1 MGLPKT
7 ILTED
12 EYLAFE
18 RAADERHIYVD
29 GEIFAI
35 AGGTDEHADIST
47 NVTVSLSNQLGD
59 GPCRVWAQ
67 NSRVR
72 SGPLSKNPRWPA
84 GLYSYPD
91 VVVICE
97 EPKHLDE
104 HRDVLLNPSAIVEV
118 LSESTEGFDR
128 GLKFARYQKYN
139 PTLTDYILISQ
150 DWPQIDHYQR
160 EKVGSWNYRCHEG
173 PKAVVKIASLK
184 CRLKAEDVYKRVKF
198 AADTEKA

>member
-1 MGLPKT
+1 MGLPKA

-12 EYLAFE
+12 EYLKFE
-18 RAADERHIYVD
+18 RAAEQRHFYVD
-29 GEIFAI
+29 GEIFAM
-35 AGGTDEHADIST
+35 AGGSDEHADITT
-47 NVTVSLSNQLGD
+47 NVTVALSVQLTE
-59 GPCRVWAQ
+59 GPCRVWSQ

-72 SGPLSKNPRWPA
+72 SGPLPKNPKRPA

-118 LSESTEGFDR
+118 LSETTEAFDR
-128 GLKFARYQKYN
+128 GLKFSRYQKYN

-150 DWPQIDHYQR
+150 DHPQIEHYQR
-160 EKVGSWNYRCHEG
+160 EKDGSWKYKSYDG
-173 PKAVVKIASLK
+173 LKAVVKIPSLK
-184 CRLKAEDVYKRVKF
+184 CQLKAADVYKRVQF
-198 AADTEKA
+198 EAEE